1 MINKNIINNNNNI
14 FILKIKFLL
23 KNKMGFLISKVI
35 EFFSRSKNNFK
46 IIILGIQNAGKTTI
60 LYRLA
65 LGQLV
70 KTTPTIGSN
79 VEEINYNNVK
89 FQAWDLGGQE
99 NMRSVWDVY
108 YSNTDGVIFVIDS
121 NDKDNYEESKNQF
134 YKILQNETLKN
145 AVILIFANKQ
155 DLITSKKVNE
165 IIEIYEL
172 DSIKN
177 HVWHIQPCSANTGEG
192 LLTGIKWLSDQL
204 IAKGNNN
211 FPNNP
216 YVKNKN
222 DVKNVKNDKKME
234 SLPTNSNV
242 SLSNNNNNN
251 TQTVDNLNLNK
262 SEIIKKKD
270 EEDIK
275 EEDIKTNI
283 K

>member
-1 MINKNIINNNNNI
+1 
-14 FILKIKFLL
+14 
-23 KNKMGFLISKVI
+23 MGFLISKVI

-216 YVKNKN
+216 YVKNVKNNKN
-222 DVKNVKNDKKME
+222 DGKME

-270 EEDIK
+270 EDDIK

>member
-1 MINKNIINNNNNI
+1 
-14 FILKIKFLL
+14 
-23 KNKMGFLISKVI
+23 MGFLISKVI

-108 YSNTDGVIFVIDS
+108 YLNTDGVIFVIDS
-121 NDKDNYEESKNQF
+121 NDKENYEESKNQF
-134 YKILQNETLKN
+134 YKILQNDTLKN

-155 DLITSKKVNE
+155 DLLTSKKVNE

-204 IAKGNNN
+204 IAKSNNN

-216 YVKNKN
+216 YVQKDKQNENINNNNKN
-222 DVKNVKNDKKME
+222 KME

-242 SLSNNNNNN
+242 SLSNNNNN

-262 SEIIKKKD
+262 SEINIDENKDINNIKNNNLKKKE